1 LHWVNYGIASVCA
14 GINRKS
20 LGAISKWLPFF
31 CNFTES
37 NTPIMNYGR
46 VLLKL
51 SGESLSGDQG
61 YGIDPLMLD
70 YYCREVSEA
79 VNAGTRLGIV
89 IGGGNIY
96 RGIQGASVGMDRVQG
111 DYMGMLATVIN
122 GMALRTRLEA
132 EGIGAD
138 LLSGLSVDGLT
149 RKASRG
155 AIAESFDSGR
165 VVILAGGTGNPFFT
179 TDTAAALRA
188 AEMEAEVLLK
198 GTRVDGVYTADP
210 EKDPDAKRLAR
221 ITFDEAIA
229 GGYQILDITA
239 FTMCRENNIP
249 IVVFD
254 ITGPGNLSRV
264 LKGEGTFTLVSKV
277 G

>member
-1 LHWVNYGIASVCA
+1 
-14 GINRKS
+14 
-20 LGAISKWLPFF
+20 LGAAT
-31 CNFTES
+31 FTAG
-37 NTPIMNYGR
+37 YR
-46 VLLKL
+46 VLL
-51 SGESLSGDQG
+51 
-61 YGIDPLMLD
+61 
-70 YYCREVSEA
+70 
-79 VNAGTRLGIV
+79 LGWIE
-89 IGGGNIY
+89 Y
-96 RGIQGASVGMDRVQG
+96 RAITWGC
-111 DYMGMLATVIN
+111 LATVIN
-122 GMALRTRLEA
+122 GLALRTRLEA

-254 ITGPGNLSRV
+254 ITGPGNLARV